1 MAGNLVRR
9 NSTFPNSTF
18 DMELTPWISRALSF
32 IVLGAIVHSAV
43 VFDPDTF
50 NSCFDSSSKAE
61 YIRVTAPKNDLPTV
75 LSDALD
81 HGAWIVDSFLCNV
94 TPVFMDAIYG
104 PNPWSARMIEVLG
117 QLFLGYNIMCGV
129 ESIRPGKKAWIVLL
143 VPLYMIMVQTGEY
156 LY

>member
-1 MAGNLVRR
+1 
-9 NSTFPNSTF
+9 
-18 DMELTPWISRALSF
+18 MELTPWISRALSF